1 MAEILGDWEALIAE
15 IKRRAQ
21 HRALEKEEDAS
32 KRSAAILTDASRRR
46 ASIVRQLEQECDLQ
60 LAALVRRNRA
70 KGELEARRHFAIL
83 REQPIDQV
91 WQEAE
96 ARLRALVPG
105 PEYREVLH
113 GLAMLAVREL
123 GGPVRLLAP
132 RPGAGE
138 FVLAADPAGHALLT
152 SEILEQWSREAH
164 VQFVRAQNPAATW
177 GGLLVT
183 SGRNRFDATFPTRLA
198 EAQRKLRERVFQ
210 VLTTVLTPEKSIM
223 PAKAITEDQR

>member
-21 HRALEKEEDAS
+21 HRALEKEEDAN
-32 KRSAAILTDASRRR
+32 KRSEAILTDAGQRRV
-46 ASIVRQLEQECDLQ
+46 SIVRQLEQEAGLQ
-60 LAALVRRNRA
+60 LAALVRRSRA

-91 WQEAE
+91 WREAE
-96 ARLRALVPG
+96 ARLRALVPR
-105 PEYREVLH
+105 PEYRDVLH

-123 GGPVRLLAP
+123 GGPAGLMAS
-132 RPGAGE
+132 RPGGGE
-138 FVLAADPAGHALLT
+138 LVLAADPAGHALLT
-152 SEILEQWSREAH
+152 PEILERWSREAQ

-177 GGLLVT
+177 GGLLAT

-198 EAQRKLRERVFQ
+198 EAQRALRERVFE
-210 VLTTVLTPEKSIM
+210 VLTTVPTPARAIV
-223 PAKAITEDQR
+223 PANAIREGQR